1 MSCFRCGF
9 MIQTCV
15 SKRFEDLLRFGVLV
29 VQVLTFTVSFVQG
42 RSTDQSTERST
53 DPGTSRPTLAFFP
66 VLILVCLLVSP
77 FVLLVS
83 LDVFPHYAILVLHGD
98 GE

>member
-29 VQVLTFTVSFVQG
+29 VQVLTFTVSFVQD
-42 RSTDQSTERST
+42 RSTDQST
-53 DPGTSRPTLAFFP
+53 DLALFP
-66 VLILVCLLVSP
+66 VLMLVCLLV
-77 FVLLVS
+77 
-83 LDVFPHYAILVLHGD
+83 FPVCFIGFPRRFPALCLTCFTPGVWGMIS
-98 GE
+98 